1 LYTTPDEAKASFGQG
16 FLIPSYTPGRVALSG
31 IQASGHRQE
40 SATKVV
46 LSYVYGEISF
56 MVIEEKDTSTM
67 GLHHFKSVDV
77 NGAPGYLKTGESD
90 TELHWIT
97 NGVHYVVTGQIKE
110 AEAMKVAKSMK

>member
-1 LYTTPDEAKASFGQG
+1 MYTTPDEAKASFGQG

-97 NGVHYVVTGQIKE
+97 NGAHYVVTGQIKE
-110 AEAMKVAKSMK
+110 LEAMKVAKSMK